1 MILFVL
7 VCVMSLTM
15 AHPQQSLSPTQ
26 SLRRDVRFVQ
36 TKSFKD
42 TLTTWAGSAK
52 KKYCAVRAVVEKGQ
66 KKHPMAFFVA
76 KTGLKIGGKVLVGI
90 ATAGVSEVAL
100 EAAALIGAAYT
111 AGKDYAND
119 LKNIKAST
127 LTTSARLACAT
138 RSTAT
143 NLGAFIV
150 NGIVAIVEVETGV
163 DLAALAAEPAFV
175 QGFNAVRAEMREVV
189 SDLSTGLPG
198 MQALQATLGDT
209 FQEASGERVQ
219 QSAQDRID
227 KYLGFSCEK
236 LCMLDQNV
244 DAALQAA
251 AGLAP
256 GQNYCEVPG
265 TIIVGRFRCPNIV
278 REAPTRDADGN
289 IVGRGRSGAI
299 ICQLIDGLEGA
310 DDDTISAGVKGWL
323 KVSAESAIEGVATDF
338 ATANAQLA

>member
-1 MILFVL
+1 MMMMRRIMILFVL

-163 DLAALAAEPAFV
+163 DLQAVIDSAPGFV
-175 QGFNAVRAEMREVV
+175 EGFNAVRAEMGEVV
-189 SDLSTGLPG
+189 SDLASGLPG
-198 MQALQATLGDT
+198 MQAVANTLGET
-209 FQEASGERVQ
+209 FQDASMATA
-219 QSAQDRID
+219 QSNAEKAID
-227 KYLGFSCEK
+227 KYLGFSCQN

-256 GQNYCEVPG
+256 GQNYCAVPG
-265 TIIVGRFRCPNIV
+265 TIVVGRFRCPDTQ
-278 REAPTRDADGN
+278 RQQPADG
-289 IVGRGRSGAI
+289 GRARSNAI
-299 ICQLIDGLEGA
+299 QCELIEGLEGA
-310 DDDTISAGVKGWL
+310 GDDTIAAGVRGWL
-323 KVSAESAIEGVATDF
+323 KVSAESAIETAADY
-338 ATANAQLA
+338 ATANV